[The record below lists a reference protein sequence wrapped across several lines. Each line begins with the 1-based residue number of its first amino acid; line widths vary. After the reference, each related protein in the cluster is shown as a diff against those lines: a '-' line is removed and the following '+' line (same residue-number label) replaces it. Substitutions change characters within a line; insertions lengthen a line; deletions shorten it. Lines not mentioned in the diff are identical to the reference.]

1 MTVGCLSGRRASQRC
16 RPRLR
21 RVEQRVA
28 LVPALEPL
36 DAEAVDRD
44 LWEILR
50 WMISSPGGPW
60 TLADL
65 DATGR
70 LYRIP

>member
-1 MTVGCLSGRRASQRC
+1 
-16 RPRLR
+16 
-21 RVEQRVA
+21 
-28 LVPALEPL
+28 VPALEPL
-36 DAEAVDRD
+36 DAEAVDRA